1 MIVFHLRIVPSLGA
15 EEVEVGERPERR
27 QLQEHP
33 CGHLVYRVARDEGS
47 EVGVVLESGDFA
59 LAPVAVRVVEVRKV
73 FGEDGVAVFVS
84 ILGYLP
90 DKLGLGGA
98 LHVEREGQ
106 KEPAQLLVYPG
117 EVDQVPEVKP
127 GVLAVVGTSDALRE
141 EHAVRREPEI
151 MILLGENAHR
161 LVFVAQIEGHALRL
175 QVLYLLLDGEL
186 GFSIVFKFRFVHS
199 MGLSFFQ
206 RPAIR
211 GGLVVVS

>member
-15 EEVEVGERPERR
+15 EEVEVGDAPNDDSSRND
-27 QLQEHP
+27 P

-117 EVDQVPEVKP
+117 EVDQCPKSSP
-127 GVLAVVGTSDALRE
+127 AYSRRGHLRR
-141 EHAVRREPEI
+141 A
-151 MILLGENAHR
+151 
-161 LVFVAQIEGHALRL
+161 
-175 QVLYLLLDGEL
+175 
-186 GFSIVFKFRFVHS
+186 
-199 MGLSFFQ
+199 
-206 RPAIR
+206 
-211 GGLVVVS
+211 